1 MREILF
7 RGKSLGAKQWLYG
20 DLNTDKAEGVD
31 RAWISVC
38 VHGEMGSTEV
48 DPETVGQ
55 YTGLKDKDG
64 VKIFEGDTMEYRY
77 SNGTKS
83 IRGNVKWFNHHSHFS
98 ADTKGGPHSLSFG
111 GSIVEGIYVVSNIHD
126 K

>member
-64 VKIFEGDTMEYRY
+64 VKIFEGDIIRANKELWEIRFFEGSFYCFSLDKKHDTVYP
-77 SNGTKS
+77 KS
-83 IRGNVKWFNHHSHFS
+83 MRNIKIM
-98 ADTKGGPHSLSFG
+98 K
-111 GSIVEGIYVVSNIHD
+111 IVSNIHG